1 MNLDVW
7 MSPLADSGWPRLR
20 TARGATGLIGK
31 WAAGRRETIAPVR
44 GTGLATLAVASPFS
58 SRSDAEVA
66 GIEHG
71 LRCGLKAHS
80 PIDREPLGSTTRPA
94 TTGIGRIRHFPP
106 AMSILVQR
114 VSHIPETADPAK
126 TIN

>member
-1 MNLDVW
+1 MPGCRR
-7 MSPLADSGWPRLR
+7 SPKADGTIADS
-20 TARGATGLIGK
+20 ARCYRANRANGLLTVAK
-31 WAAGRRETIAPVR
+31 LWPVR
-44 GTGLATLAVASPFS
+44 DTGFAILAAPLS

>member
-7 MSPLADSGWPRLR
+7 MSPLADSGWARLR

-31 WAAGRRETIAPVR
+31 WAAGRRETMAR
-44 GTGLATLAVASPFS
+44 CGTGFAILAAPLS

-80 PIDREPLGSTTRPA
+80 PIHREPLGSTTRPA